1 MTGGAPRASGHGGS
15 STSGRHSCQNTSHA
29 AARSTLSVRIFRF
42 SSRTGAGR
50 TQCTEWSADARGV
63 RPIIVG
69 VCVACARGTYSALR
83 SVGATA
89 VGETTC
95 GTAEYLSTVA
105 GSRVESRTLSENELC
120 FEIIASHRSQ
130 SSEWWAESSISVTS
144 ELRFKIITAR
154 L

>member
-1 MTGGAPRASGHGGS
+1 M
-15 STSGRHSCQNTSHA
+15 
-29 AARSTLSVRIFRF
+29 
-42 SSRTGAGR
+42 
-50 TQCTEWSADARGV
+50 

-95 GTAEYLSTVA
+95 GTAKPPRTVA
-105 GSRVESRTLSENELC
+105 GSKVESRTLSENELS

-130 SSEWWAESSISVTS
+130 SESSISVTS

>member
-1 MTGGAPRASGHGGS
+1 M
-15 STSGRHSCQNTSHA
+15 
-29 AARSTLSVRIFRF
+29 
-42 SSRTGAGR
+42 
-50 TQCTEWSADARGV
+50 
-63 RPIIVG
+63 
-69 VCVACARGTYSALR
+69 R

-105 GSRVESRTLSENELC
+105 GSRVESRSLSENELS

-130 SSEWWAESSISVTS
+130 SSEWTESSISVTS